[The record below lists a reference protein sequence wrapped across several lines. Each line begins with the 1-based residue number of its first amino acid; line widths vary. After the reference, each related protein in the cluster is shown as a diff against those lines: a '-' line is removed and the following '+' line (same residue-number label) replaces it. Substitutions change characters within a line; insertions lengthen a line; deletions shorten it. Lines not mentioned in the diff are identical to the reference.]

1 MCIYQKPLKLNLVYF
16 TVSDTAENF
25 LWKDT
30 GQTALLPIL
39 EIQKLQMDQTWTDWS
54 RYLAQYITDVHSVI
68 NMGVAELRYLPALS
82 RGTNI
87 SVYMF

>member
-30 GQTALLPIL
+30 GQKALLPIL
-39 EIQKLQMDQTWTDWS
+39 DIQKPQMNQT
-54 RYLAQYITDVHSVI
+54 
-68 NMGVAELRYLPALS
+68 
-82 RGTNI
+82 
-87 SVYMF
+87 